1 MSRHLPCTMVVFGAS
16 GDLARRKLVPALYGL
31 DCDGL
36 LQDDF
41 TVVGFARTKKDDE
54 GFRAEMRRAVEEH
67 SGRAVTDEIWRR
79 FSARLHYLTG
89 QYDDPELIERIG
101 AFVGGRESS
110 CTTGRYLFYLALPP
124 NIVKQVLEQMK
135 AGGVVPRRAAD
146 EQARLMIEKPFGD
159 DLESARELNRLV
171 RDVFDESQVY
181 RIDHYLAK
189 ETVRN
194 LLVFRFANAIF
205 EPLWNQE
212 HIANVQITAAEEIGI
227 EDRGEY
233 YDGAGVVR
241 DMVQNHVLQ
250 VLALVAMEPP
260 LAGDAESVRDR
271 KVEIFKSLE
280 PVGKDDVV
288 FGQYAGYRDEEGVAQ
303 DSTTPTFA
311 ALRLAVSNWRW
322 KGVPFYIRSGKRLGK
337 KVTEVNVQFQSIPVC
352 VLDREDVCPHVKPN
366 VLTIRI
372 QPDEGIH
379 LGFCVKIPGREDRVG
394 TADLGFKYSDL
405 GKRLEDP
412 YERVLLDC
420 LEGVPTLFWRA
431 DGVEAAWRAVEPLL
445 EHEKSGDRLRIYRP
459 GSWGPKESSELLE
472 RDGASWL
479 W

>member
-1 MSRHLPCTMVVFGAS
+1 MVVFGAS

-36 LQDDF
+36 LEDDF
-41 TVVGFARTKKDDE
+41 AVVGFARTEKDDD

-67 SGRAVTDEIWRR
+67 SDRAVIDEVWQR

-89 QYDDPELIERIG
+89 RYDDPKSLERID
-101 AFVGGRESS
+101 AFVGGLQSS
-110 CTTGRYLFYLALPP
+110 CSTGRYLFYLALPP
-124 NIVKQVLEQMK
+124 DVVKHVLGHMK
-135 AGGVVPRRAAD
+135 GSAAVSERGAAKGPRI
-146 EQARLMIEKPFGD
+146 MIEKPFGD

-171 RDVFDESQVY
+171 MDVFDESQVY
-181 RIDHYLAK
+181 RIDHYVAK

-227 EDRGEY
+227 EGRGEY

-280 PVGKDDVV
+280 AVGRNDVV
-288 FGQYAGYRDEEGVAQ
+288 FGQYAGYRDEEGVSR

-311 ALRLAVSNWRW
+311 ALRLAVNNWRW
-322 KGVPFYIRSGKRLGK
+322 KGVPFYIRSGKRLGE
-337 KVTEVNVQFQSIPVC
+337 KVTEVNVQFRNIPVC
-352 VLDREDVCPHVKPN
+352 VLDREDACSHVKPN
-366 VLTIRI
+366 VLTLRI

-379 LGFCVKIPGREDRVG
+379 LGFSVKIPGRKDRVG

-405 GKRLEDP
+405 GRQLEDP

-445 EHEKSGDRLRIYRP
+445 ECEKAGDEPRIYRP

>member
-1 MSRHLPCTMVVFGAS
+1 
-16 GDLARRKLVPALYGL
+16 
-31 DCDGL
+31 
-36 LQDDF
+36 
-41 TVVGFARTKKDDE
+41 
-54 GFRAEMRRAVEEH
+54 
-67 SGRAVTDEIWRR
+67 
-79 FSARLHYLTG
+79 
-89 QYDDPELIERIG
+89 
-101 AFVGGRESS
+101 
-110 CTTGRYLFYLALPP
+110 
-124 NIVKQVLEQMK
+124 
-135 AGGVVPRRAAD
+135 
-146 EQARLMIEKPFGD
+146 
-159 DLESARELNRLV
+159 
-171 RDVFDESQVY
+171 
-181 RIDHYLAK
+181 
-189 ETVRN
+189 
-194 LLVFRFANAIF
+194 
-205 EPLWNQE
+205 
-212 HIANVQITAAEEIGI
+212 VQITAAEEIGI
-227 EDRGEY
+227 EGRGEY

-280 PVGKDDVV
+280 PVGRDDVV
-288 FGQYAGYRDEEGVAQ
+288 FGQYAGYRDEEGVAR
-303 DSTTPTFA
+303 DSTTPTFT
-311 ALRLAVSNWRW
+311 ALRLAVNNWRW
-322 KGVPFYIRSGKRLGK
+322 KGVPFYIRSGKRLGE
-337 KVTEVNVQFQSIPVC
+337 KVTEVNVQFQNIPVC

-405 GKRLEDP
+405 GRRLEDP

-445 EHEKSGDRLRIYRP
+445 EYEKSGDELRIYRP